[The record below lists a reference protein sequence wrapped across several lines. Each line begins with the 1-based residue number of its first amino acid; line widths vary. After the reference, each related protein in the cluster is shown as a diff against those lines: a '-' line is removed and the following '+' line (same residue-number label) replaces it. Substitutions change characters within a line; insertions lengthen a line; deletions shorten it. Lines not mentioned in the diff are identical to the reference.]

1 MHARENKSTFRP
13 YKADVPN
20 ASHKLPALVIEAQYQ
35 QLLSY
40 PQQHLERFGWRQ
52 WNFSRRQ
59 WGSTASCL

>member
-1 MHARENKSTFRP
+1 MPVFCAHFRP

-52 WNFSRRQ
+52 W
-59 WGSTASCL
+59 GSTASCRQKDRRK